1 MPAPPATRPT
11 ATMLDDGLHLH
22 LVDEIFS
29 FAPHAPLLRMRAAS
43 KTFRKKADQWLV
55 DGRLIVTRTSSL
67 VIASDR
73 GRVPAFADLTLG
85 TPPIPDDDDG
95 DSSVP
100 FPNDFNTVPFPDVN
114 LGRTRIVDFIG

>member
-1 MPAPPATRPT
+1 MPAPPTARPT
-11 ATMLDDGLHLH
+11 ATMLDDGLYPH

-29 FAPHAPLLRMRAAS
+29 FAPHASLLRMRAAS

-73 GRVPAFADLTLG
+73 GRVPTFADLTLG

-95 DSSVP
+95 DFSVP